1 MWAFLWVNK
10 HMEDYEIASS
20 LEWVNIRFKLEKSRK
35 NLSMFKNDI
44 DKMLAAIDTEVK
56 KLGNLEVLVR
66 NQKTKGSIDRAQQ
79 QLGRVN
85 QMIKNFNKF
94 YMIALMSYA

>member
-1 MWAFLWVNK
+1 
-10 HMEDYEIASS
+10 MEDYEIASS

>member
-1 MWAFLWVNK
+1 
-10 HMEDYEIASS
+10 MEDYEISS
-20 LEWVNIRFKLEKSRK
+20 SIEWVNVRFKLERSRK

-44 DKMLAAIDTEVK
+44 DRMLAAIDAEVK

-66 NQKTKGSIDRAQQ
+66 NQKTKGSIDRAQL
-79 QLGRVN
+79 QLDRVN